1 MTKDELAEKLDHLDP
16 GASLA
21 LDRRLL
27 ARMFGADDMTD
38 EVASEI
44 ESFAERHRC
53 SFAPQGHDEEHP
65 EFVKNDVF

>member
-1 MTKDELAEKLDHLDP
+1 MTRDELAEKLDYLDP

-27 ARMFGADDMTD
+27 AQMFGAELLTD
-38 EVASEI
+38 ALTSEI
-44 ESFAERHRC
+44 EAFAERHRC
-53 SFAPQGHDEEHP
+53 TFAQQGHDEEHP